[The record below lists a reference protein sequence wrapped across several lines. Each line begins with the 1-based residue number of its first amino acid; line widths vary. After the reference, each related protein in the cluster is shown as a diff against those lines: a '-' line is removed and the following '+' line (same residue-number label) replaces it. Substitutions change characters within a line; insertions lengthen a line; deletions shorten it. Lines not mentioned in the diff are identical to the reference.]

1 MPIVPGRRVEHSE
14 PGYLGT
20 GGGARRVLLIDDAP
34 AARQFVRLVLEE
46 AGMEVVGE
54 AGDGASG
61 IEAAALLQP
70 DVIVLDL
77 ARPVPDGLEALPSL
91 RAAVPE
97 ARVVILTVSAGAT
110 LEHQLTSSAGAD
122 AYVVKGGPP
131 EGLVSAIST
140 AAPRTSPGV
149 LVEIQQAREGAGPTL
164 RYSPGGRLP
173 PGGLEAATVEA
184 LREELART
192 QDHLEQ
198 IVYLASH
205 DLAEPLNVITRFAEL
220 LSRRYAGR
228 GEAEEFCRFVLDGAG
243 RMRDLLDDLLEYA
256 RTGHGEVDVAV
267 LHSAEVLEDVE
278 AALAT
283 RIQQSGAVITT
294 SAMPDTL
301 VASRI
306 VLTQVLQNLVGNA
319 MKFTRPGEVPQVEV
333 SAQHEGGGWQFSVR
347 DEGIGVDPLHAER
360 IFEPFKRLH
369 SRDAYEGNG
378 IGLAICRRL
387 LERVGGTIWL
397 EPNDEG
403 GSTFHVN
410 LPEIAARP
418 DG

>member
-1 MPIVPGRRVEHSE
+1 MPIVPVPMVEHPE
-14 PGYLGT
+14 PGDSGS
-20 GGGARRVLLIDDAP
+20 GSAARRVLLIDDAP
-34 AARQFVRLVLEE
+34 DVRKLVRFLLEE

-61 IEAAALLQP
+61 IEAATRLQP

-77 ARPVPDGLEALPSL
+77 AMPVPDGLEALPSL

-97 ARVVILTVSAGAT
+97 ARVVILTVSPGAT
-110 LEHQLTSSAGAD
+110 LERQLIRSAGAD

-131 EGLVSAIST
+131 EELVSAIST
-140 AAPRTSPGV
+140 ATPAGIPQQPGHDS
-149 LVEIQQAREGAGPTL
+149 GPTVQHSGL
-164 RYSPGGRLP
+164 RPGGP
-173 PGGLEAATVEA
+173 EADTVAA
-184 LREELART
+184 LRVELART

-205 DLAEPLNVITRFAEL
+205 DLAEPLNVITGFAEL
-220 LSRRYAGR
+220 LARRYAGA

-256 RTGHGEVDVAV
+256 RAGHGDVDVTV
-267 LHSAEVLEDVE
+267 LHSAEVLEDVK
-278 AALAT
+278 AALAS
-283 RIQQSGAVITT
+283 RIQQSGAVITV
-294 SAMPDTL
+294 SAMPETI

-306 VLTQVLQNLVGNA
+306 VLTQVLQNLVSNA
-319 MKFTRPGEVPQVEV
+319 LKFTRPGEVPQVEV
-333 SAQHEGGGWQFSVR
+333 SAQRSDNGWQFSVR

-410 LPEIAARP
+410 LPDLAECP
-418 DG
+418 DD